1 MTLPLWTS
9 SDAIAA
15 TGGHSTGD
23 WTAHGVSIDSRTLE
37 PGDLFVAIKGPQHD
51 GHDHVARALEA
62 GAAAA
67 MVERRP
73 QGLPADAKL
82 LVVPDSLAALER
94 LGAAARQRSS
104 AKVIAIT
111 GSVGKTSTKEAL
123 RSALENQGK
132 THASA
137 ASYNNNIG
145 VPLTLARL
153 PADAAYCI
161 SEIGM
166 NHANEITPLVRQVRP
181 HVVIITTV
189 ENVHIENFPG
199 QGIEGVAA
207 AKAEIFEG
215 PCGWVAILNRDN
227 PHFEFLSMRARAR
240 GFVRV
245 VGFGAHPGADAR
257 LVDAQ
262 SGSTSSLVS
271 ALIDGRAVSYRL
283 GAPGRHWVINSLAV
297 LAAVAAVKA
306 DLGVAAAALA
316 SLSAPK
322 GRGRRH
328 KVGRA
333 GYSFELI
340 DDSYNA
346 SPASMRAAFEVLATA
361 ELSPRGKRIAV
372 LGDMLELGPESPRMH
387 AELADALV
395 AARVDRVFTCGR
407 NMARLYDALPQPLR
421 GGHAGTSEQLAPMVK
436 AAIQPGDVVMV
447 KGSLGSRMQRIVDAL
462 LHGNDVVNGNGG
474 RAAG

>member
-1 MTLPLWTS
+1 
-9 SDAIAA
+9 
-15 TGGHSTGD
+15 
-23 WTAHGVSIDSRTLE
+23 
-37 PGDLFVAIKGPQHD
+37 
-51 GHDHVARALEA
+51 
-62 GAAAA
+62 
-67 MVERRP
+67 
-73 QGLPADAKL
+73 
-82 LVVPDSLAALER
+82 
-94 LGAAARQRSS
+94 
-104 AKVIAIT
+104 
-111 GSVGKTSTKEAL
+111 
-123 RSALENQGK
+123 
-132 THASA
+132 
-137 ASYNNNIG
+137 
-145 VPLTLARL
+145 
-153 PADAAYCI
+153 
-161 SEIGM
+161 
-166 NHANEITPLVRQVRP
+166 VRP

-199 QGIEGVAA
+199 QGVEGVAA

-328 KVGRA
+328 KVGRT